1 MVKFKVACQLIQ
13 WAGEQNQ
20 NLEKVLKE
28 VADAGYDGVEGL
40 VAASPE
46 ELVELATTAAKFGLH
61 IVKIGAP
68 NLEYACQFNLT
79 LGNDVVEIDACDRQ
93 NFGGQ
98 NPNEED
104 YRRAAESIGERCALA
119 RSYGLRPVH
128 HAHLGTMIET
138 TEDAESMLRYAPDLC
153 LLFDTG
159 HMAAANSNPMHII
172 QSYGDRIA
180 HVHLKDVKAKD
191 PKGWKREGWEE
202 GRFGRGRAAWFEEL
216 GKGNLGLDIPGVLR
230 ALENAGYDGWISVEQ
245 DQVTGHSPAETARIN
260 RMYLR
265 SLGY

>member
-1 MVKFKVACQLIQ
+1 MAKFKVACQLIQ

-40 VAASPE
+40 VAKSPE
-46 ELVELATTAAKFGLH
+46 ELVELGTMAGRLGLH
-61 IVKIGAP
+61 IVKISGP
-68 NLEYACQFNLT
+68 SVEDTCKFNLT
-79 LGNDVVEIDACDRQ
+79 LGNDVVEIDACERRD
-93 NFGGQ
+93 FGGA
-98 NPNEED
+98 NPKKED
-104 YRRAAESIGERCALA
+104 YRRAADSLKVNCALA
-119 RSYGLRPVH
+119 KSYSLKSVH

-138 TEDAESMLRYAPDLC
+138 TEDAESMLRYAPDLY

-159 HMAAANSNPMHII
+159 HMTAANSNAVDII
-172 QSYGDRIA
+172 QSYGNRIA
-180 HVHLKDVKAKD
+180 HVHLKDVKARD

-202 GRFGRGRAAWFEEL
+202 ARFGPGRDAWFEEL
-216 GKGNLGLDIPGVLR
+216 GKGNMGLDIPGALR
-230 ALENAGYDGWISVEQ
+230 ALENIGYDGWISVEQ
-245 DQVTGHSPAETARIN
+245 DSVTGHSPAETAQVN